1 MTAAQLGLPSPDT
14 GLSTIVISDGRIL
27 DANLRHLGLDQNWL
41 ADRLRENGAEDA
53 AQVFIMTVNGAGQ
66 TERLEKDIDRPA
78 AGKIRAGGKDKKDG
92 KGKGRLICTTINPS
106 A

>member
-1 MTAAQLGLPSPDT
+1 MNNEKKELN
-14 GLSTIVISDGRIL
+14 L
-27 DANLRHLGLDQNWL
+27 D
-41 ADRLRENGAEDA
+41 EME
-53 AQVFIMTVNGAGQ
+53 TVNGAGQ

-78 AGKIRAGGKDKKDG
+78 AGKIRVAGKDKKDG